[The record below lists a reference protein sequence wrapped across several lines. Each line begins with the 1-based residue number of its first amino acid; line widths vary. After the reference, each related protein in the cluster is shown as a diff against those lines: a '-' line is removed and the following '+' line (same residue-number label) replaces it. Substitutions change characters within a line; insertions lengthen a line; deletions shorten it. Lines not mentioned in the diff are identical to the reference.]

1 VKDSRQRQ
9 KMDEKMKPVK
19 KISEIYRQSKPGFTL
34 LELLVASAVMLIVIL
49 GTLSLYMRSNKISV
63 DQQQIAEI
71 QHDVRTSMFFISRDV
86 RSAGVGLTLDIAG
99 YFLEGKDGFGPAP
112 ESSDYIKLLGNFDDP
127 LAIKIRQYQGGGGGG
142 AATAF
147 LYEFELENS
156 PYECP
161 DYYENRNVIIVS
173 TKCPGCFAFR
183 YVPQNSVFGCGSG
196 VAHINMQPGQSELN
210 PPGGLV
216 DTGCSG
222 DCYDDGIL
230 TFGQIKQY
238 WLDTTGNPGDYPG
251 LNLTL
256 GQDGYLG
263 LPNVLYLT
271 TVDDSG
277 TISHMPLAQ
286 NIENLQFQYN
296 LVDGSGNFLGFSD
309 WQDTWTQDDISRIRQ
324 VRIWI
329 LGKTPKPMVSISAN
343 VPANL
348 YLYRRP
354 AVANSPAAGQA
365 DRHRRFLLDSTVNI
379 RNLTL
384 SIYNTGTR

>member
-1 VKDSRQRQ
+1 MRAVNNFSRTSLKLKQ
-9 KMDEKMKPVK
+9 
-19 KISEIYRQSKPGFTL
+19 GFTL
-34 LELLVASAVMLIVIL
+34 IELLIGSAIMLIVIL

-63 DQQQIAEI
+63 DQQQVAEV
-71 QHDVRTSMFFISRDV
+71 QHDVRASMFFISRDV

-99 YFLEGKDGFGPAP
+99 YFLEGKDSFGPAP
-112 ESSDYIKLLGNFDDP
+112 ESSDSIKLLGNFDDP
-127 LAIKIRQYQGGGGGG
+127 LAIKIRQYQGGAGGG

-156 PYECP
+156 PYDCP
-161 DYYENRNVIIVS
+161 DYYENRNVLIIS

-183 YVPQNSVFGCGSG
+183 FIPPNSVHGCGSG
-196 VAHINMQPGQSELN
+196 VAQFNMQPGQSQFN

-216 DTGCSG
+216 DTGCSA

-238 WLDTTGNPGDYPG
+238 WLDTTGNPGDYPD
-251 LNLTL
+251 LNLTV

-263 LPNVLYLT
+263 MPNVLYLT

-277 TISHMPLAQ
+277 TISHMPLGQ

-296 LVDGSGNFLGFSD
+296 LVDGSGNFLGFAD
-309 WQDTWTQDDISRIRQ
+309 WQDTWTADDISRIRQ

-329 LGKTPKPMVSISAN
+329 LGKTPKPMVSVSAN
-343 VPANL
+343 VPSNL

-354 AVANSPAAGQA
+354 ALANSPAAGQA

-379 RNLTL
+379 RNLIL